1 MGFWGGK
8 ERRKYARILRTVP
21 CKLKVGNETL
31 AGSTQN
37 ISENGVLIEMYSVP
51 DTLDSLVGQPGQFFL
66 LISGKEMEL
75 ASKVHRIDG
84 LSLALEFSHDT
95 RSEAGQALKTFIED
109 ETLPA
114 DDSQTLDEHVR

>member
-21 CKLKVGNETL
+21 CKLKIGNETL

-37 ISENGVLIEMYSVP
+37 ISEAGVLIEMYSVSE
-51 DTLDSLVGQPGQFFL
+51 TLDALVGQTGQFFF
-66 LISGKEMEL
+66 LIGGKEIEIP
-75 ASKVHRIDG
+75 SKVHRIDG
-84 LSLALEFSHDT
+84 LSLALEFSHDS
-95 RSEAGQALKTFIED
+95 RSEVGQSLKDFIEN

-114 DDSQTLDEHVR
+114 DD

>member
-37 ISENGVLIEMYSVP
+37 ISESGVLIEMYSAP
-51 DTLDSLVGQPGQFFL
+51 DTLDAVVGQVGQFFL
-66 LISGKEMEL
+66 LVDGKEMEL
-75 ASKVHRIDG
+75 PGKVHRIDG
-84 LSLALEFSHDT
+84 LSLALEFAHDA
-95 RSEAGQALKTFIED
+95 RSEDGQTLKRFIED

-114 DDSQTLDEHVR
+114 DD

>member
-37 ISENGVLIEMYSVP
+37 ISESGVLIEMYSAP
-51 DTLDSLVGQPGQFFL
+51 DTLDAVVGQVGQFFL
-66 LISGKEMEL
+66 LVDGKEMEL
-75 ASKVHRIDG
+75 PGKVHRIDG
-84 LSLALEFSHDT
+84 PIGLRIYPRCTLRRRSDFEALY
-95 RSEAGQALKTFIED
+95 RG
-109 ETLPA
+109 
-114 DDSQTLDEHVR
+114 

>member
-37 ISENGVLIEMYSVP
+37 ISESGVLIEMYSAP
-51 DTLDSLVGQPGQFFL
+51 DTLDAVVGQDEVALPRPR
-66 LISGKEMEL
+66 EEV
-75 ASKVHRIDG
+75 AVDG
-84 LSLALEFSHDT
+84 LLDKVALLE
-95 RSEAGQALKTFIED
+95 
-109 ETLPA
+109 
-114 DDSQTLDEHVR
+114 EHHATAILMPRVRN

>member
-37 ISENGVLIEMYSVP
+37 ISESGVLIEMYSAP
-51 DTLDSLVGQPGQFFL
+51 DTLDAVVGQVGCF
-66 LISGKEMEL
+66 SC
-75 ASKVHRIDG
+75 
-84 LSLALEFSHDT
+84 SLTARKWSCRARFTE
-95 RSEAGQALKTFIED
+95 
-109 ETLPA
+109 
-114 DDSQTLDEHVR
+114 

>member
-21 CKLKVGNETL
+21 CKLKIGNETL

-37 ISENGVLIEMYSVP
+37 ISEAGVLIEMYSVP
-51 DTLDSLVGQPGQFFL
+51 EALDSLVGQSGEFFL
-66 LISGKEMEL
+66 LVDGREMEIP
-75 ASKVHRIDG
+75 SKVQRIDG
-84 LSLALEFSHDT
+84 LSLGVEFSYDN
-95 RSEAGQALKTFIED
+95 RSELGQALKDFIEN

-114 DDSQTLDEHVR
+114 DD

>member
-37 ISENGVLIEMYSVP
+37 ISESGVLIEMYSVP
-51 DTLDSLVGQPGQFFL
+51 DALDALVGQSGQFFFL
-66 LISGKEMEL
+66 VGGREMEIP
-75 ASKVHRIDG
+75 SKVHRIDG
-84 LSLALEFSHDT
+84 LSLAVEFSHDG
-95 RSEAGQALKTFIED
+95 RSEIGQALKAFIED

-114 DDSQTLDEHVR
+114 DD

>member
-37 ISENGVLIEMYSVP
+37 ISESGVLIEMYSVP
-51 DTLDSLVGQPGQFFL
+51 ETLDALLGQAGQFFL
-66 LISGKEMEL
+66 LVGGKEIEL
-75 ASKVHRIDG
+75 PGKVDRIDG
-84 LSLALEFSHDT
+84 LSLAVAFSHDV
-95 RSEAGQALKTFIED
+95 RSDDGQRLQQFLED

-114 DDSQTLDEHVR
+114 DD